1 MPNRIIKESLCT
13 SEKIAAL
20 SDFEFR
26 LWVGL
31 IVSADDAGRGDA
43 RPAIIKGH
51 VFPLRDRVT
60 VKDID
65 AALHGL
71 AAKGCVSLYMVGGK
85 PYFLF
90 PAWAAHQR
98 IRDSKPR
105 FPAPENGEFCQVAAS
120 RGEPPQAAASCGL
133 NPIQS
138 ESESKDPNGSN
149 AHTREAPEPD
159 PFADF
164 SPKLREKAVE
174 WVEYKRGRRQGY
186 KPQGLRSLA
195 TQLAK
200 AAKQHGEAAVCE
212 IVDQSIANGY
222 QGILWDRLGRGG
234 SGGKRLTQAHNHH
247 QREYTEADFASIGI
261 DLLEEP
267 GGGAE

>member
-1 MPNRIIKESLCT
+1 MPNRIIKESICA
-13 SEKIAAL
+13 SEKIASL

-26 LWVGL
+26 LWTGL
-31 IVSADDAGRGDA
+31 LVSADDAGRGDA

-51 VFPLRDRVT
+51 IFPLRDRVT

-71 AAKGCVSLYMVGGK
+71 AAKGCVSLYTVGGK

-90 PAWAAHQR
+90 PTWAAHQR

-105 FPAPENGEFCQVAAS
+105 FPAPEDGSFCQVAAS
-120 RGEPPQAAASCGL
+120 CGELPQVAASCGL

-149 AHTREAPEPD
+149 ARMRETPD

-164 SPKLREKAVE
+164 SPKLREKAAE

-186 KPQGLRSLA
+186 KSQGLRSLA

-200 AAKQHGEAAVCE
+200 AAKQYGEVAVCE

-222 QGILWDRLGRGG
+222 QGILWDRLGRGE

-247 QREYTEADFASIGI
+247 QREYTEDDFAKIGI

-267 GGGAE
+267 GGGSE